1 MSEFIEPWEDP
12 VDDEQRQHFQDELQ
26 REISRDHIL
35 SGSTVRTLAHR
46 IDRDDV
52 AFIVDGGPRVA
63 VVHLTYSGETMPEW
77 PSTKFYDSV
86 EEFLRNRMKPDHEE
100 YVL

>member
-1 MSEFIEPWEDP
+1 MSEFIEPWEAP
-12 VDDEQRQHFQDELQ
+12 MDDQQSQHFQDELQ
-26 REISRDHIL
+26 REIAQDHIL
-35 SGSTVRTLAHR
+35 SGLTVRTLAYR
-46 IDRDDV
+46 VDRDDV

-63 VVHLTYSGETMPEW
+63 VVHLTYSVETTPDW
-77 PSTKFYDSV
+77 PTTKFYDSV